1 MPGVKRGK
9 PEGNADTGG
18 TSMRQYGPSA
28 EQHLEM
34 ADALP
39 GNHGPGGLMMA
50 VNVSRAEARELQRYR
65 HFYLSIR
72 IFWRS

>member
-1 MPGVKRGK
+1 
-9 PEGNADTGG
+9 
-18 TSMRQYGPSA
+18 MRQYGPSA